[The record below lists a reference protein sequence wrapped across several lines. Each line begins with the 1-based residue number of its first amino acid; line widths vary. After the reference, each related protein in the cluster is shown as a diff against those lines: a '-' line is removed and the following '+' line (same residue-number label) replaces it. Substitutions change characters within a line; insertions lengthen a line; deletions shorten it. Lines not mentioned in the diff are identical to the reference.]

1 MMKEEI
7 SKKIKWLLMMDYVNS
22 PRTCEYL
29 GRFCEEIDHGSMVV
43 SFSRHRSTSSGSR
56 RVAWLITQSTDV

>member
-1 MMKEEI
+1 MKEEI

-29 GRFCEEIDHGSMVV
+29 GRFCEITGLWSFLSVAIDQQA
-43 SFSRHRSTSSGSR
+43 
-56 RVAWLITQSTDV
+56 RVLAVLPG